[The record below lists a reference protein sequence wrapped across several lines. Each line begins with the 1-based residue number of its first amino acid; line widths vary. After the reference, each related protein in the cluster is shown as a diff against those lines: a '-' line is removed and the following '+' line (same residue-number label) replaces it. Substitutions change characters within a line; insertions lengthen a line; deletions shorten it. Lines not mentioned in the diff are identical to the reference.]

1 MVLGSQMHLE
11 PQRFIHLSTIHIDEA
26 ESRGCKHTAD
36 YIHKSTANLLYT
48 YAQKKKIES
57 I

>member
-48 YAQKKKIES
+48 YAQK
-57 I
+57 